1 LFRLSVVENV
11 QLLLSDFYLIG
22 RKNKELNFLVAKFFA
37 RGGEI
42 REWDGLYA

>member
-11 QLLLSDFYLIG
+11 QLLSDFQLIG
-22 RKNKELNFLVAKFFA
+22 RKNKELNFLVAKCFA